1 MGSGK
6 SSALI
11 FPLLRELLGQTPYGN
26 DVSAGSI
33 IPAQYRGNGGIKDKL
48 CPQSHKV
55 LVQGLESKGQPPLS
69 RSQVSMGGSGCCLE

>member
-26 DVSAGSI
+26 DVSVGSI

-55 LVQGLESKGQPPLS
+55 LVQGLESKGLHSLRATSPWEAADA
-69 RSQVSMGGSGCCLE
+69 V